1 MKNIVTRGFIL
12 LVFAFFIHAQ
22 DNRLDGI
29 AAIIGDEIILKSE
42 LDAYTMLRL
51 NDFNNKDSL
60 NLSDFRNR
68 FLNELIDGKVLL
80 VYAKNDSMISVKD
93 QEVDKALENHINMLL
108 QQNNLTLDSLE
119 SEIRRQQGISLTK
132 FKTEARKAIREQLYK
147 QKLHQSY
154 LYDIKITR
162 KDVENFFNE
171 YKDSLPDVGES
182 VSLSKLSLE
191 LKPTESILQ
200 DSYKK
205 INSIKN
211 KLDNGESFEELA
223 KKYSEGP
230 EASIG
235 GDLGF
240 IEKGSL
246 NELTFEEKAFK
257 LSPGKVSEPFR
268 TRLGFH
274 IIKVVEKTD
283 QKVHIRQIFIEIKPS
298 ENEINAVY
306 ATLDSISS
314 ACKSKKDFENAVVK
328 YCVDKSTKSK
338 KEYLGW
344 NILLSLSSQLRT
356 SIEQLK
362 PGEITKPIKEN
373 NIVSIYRINDRKD
386 NRKLTLED
394 DYKILEEKTI
404 DIMAQKKLRDLVE
417 KWRKDIFIEIR
428 I

>member
-1 MKNIVTRGFIL
+1 MKNILTTGFVL
-12 LVFAFFIHAQ
+12 LVFVFFTHAQ

-60 NLSDFRNR
+60 NLSDFRNK

-119 SEIRRQQGISLTK
+119 SEIRRQQGVSLTK

-162 KDVENFFNE
+162 KDIEHFFNE

-200 DSYKK
+200 DAYKK

-223 KKYSEGP
+223 KKHSEGP

-283 QKVHIRQIFIEIKPS
+283 QKVHIHQIFIEIKPS
-298 ENEINAVY
+298 EKDVNAVY
-306 ATLDSISS
+306 ATLDSIAS
-314 ACKSKKDFENAVVK
+314 ACKSKKDFENAVDK
-328 YCVDKSTKSK
+328 YSVDKSTKSK
-338 KEYLGW
+338 KGYLGW

-373 NIVSIYRINDRKD
+373 NLVSIYRINDRKD

-394 DYKILEEKTI
+394 DYKILEEKTM
-404 DIMAQKKLRDLVE
+404 DIMAQKKLRDFVE

>member
-162 KDVENFFNE
+162 KDVENFFSE

-191 LKPTESILQ
+191 LKPTESVLQ
-200 DSYKK
+200 DAYKR

-211 KLDNGESFEELA
+211 KLDNGEIFEDLA

-240 IEKGSL
+240 IEKGTL

-274 IIKVVEKTD
+274 IIKVVERTD

-298 ENEINAVY
+298 EKDIDAIY

-314 ACKSKKDFENAVVK
+314 ACKSKKDFDVAVDK
-328 YCVDKSTKSK
+328 YSVDKSTKSK
-338 KEYLGW
+338 KGYLGW
-344 NILLSLSSQLRT
+344 NILLSLPSQLRT

-362 PGEITKPIKEN
+362 PGDITKPIKEN
-373 NIVSIYRINDRKD
+373 NIISIYRINDRKD

-394 DYKILEEKTI
+394 DYKILEEKTM

>member
-1 MKNIVTRGFIL
+1 MKNILTRGFIL
-12 LVFAFFIHAQ
+12 LVFVFFTHAQ

-60 NLSDFRNR
+60 NLSDFRNQ

-338 KEYLGW
+338 KGYLGW

>member
-1 MKNIVTRGFIL
+1 MKNILTRGFIL
-12 LVFAFFIHAQ
+12 LVFVFFTHAQ

-60 NLSDFRNR
+60 NLSDFRNQ

-338 KEYLGW
+338 KGYLGW

-404 DIMAQKKLRDLVE
+404 NIMAQKKLRDLVE

>member
-338 KEYLGW
+338 KGYLGW